1 MKSFFALA
9 LAAVAF
15 ADDASDKAAVADVNN
30 VGADSPPLSKAIP
43 RADVTLK
50 TGAAAAKGVLKQ
62 STGVRITT
70 GTDGQTYFQYMY
82 AIEPSA
88 AFVANSQTLDIGFAA
103 SKTAAKVDYTQWTS
117 ASAGGLTILNYY
129 YLTLDRSLEAL
140 ETNNTL
146 TPNETA
152 ALTANRFYYT
162 ETATGLINNNQP
174 ISDQYWDVVI
184 ASSSVNSTGAHTIV
198 MERKQPGV
206 EELKAGG
213 AALVYL
219 KFKDGDGVQNIG
231 SSYAKWADEAAA
243 QDDGAFYVSTAA
255 ALAAA
260 VAATLF

>member
-15 ADDASDKAAVADVNN
+15 ADDASDKAAVADVMNM
-30 VGADSPPLSKAIP
+30 GTDTSPLSKAIP
-43 RADVTLK
+43 RPDVTLK
-50 TGAAAAKGVLKQ
+50 TGSAAAKGTLKQ

-70 GTDGQTYFQYMY
+70 GTDGQTYFQYMF
-82 AIEPSA
+82 AIAPTPA
-88 AFVANSQTLDIGFAA
+88 YTPNSQTLDIAFAA

-117 ASAGGLTILNYY
+117 AGAGDLTILNYY
-129 YLTLDRSLEAL
+129 YLTLERSIESI
-140 ETNNTL
+140 ETDNTL
-146 TPNETA
+146 TATQQT
-152 ALTANRFYYT
+152 ALTANRFFYT
-162 ETATGLINNNQP
+162 ETATALINNNQP
-174 ISDQYWDVVI
+174 LDDKYWDV
-184 ASSSVNSTGAHTIV
+184 SVANSTVNKSGAQSIV

-219 KFKDGDGVQNIG
+219 KFKDGDGIQNIG
-231 SSYAKWADEAAA
+231 SSYAKWADASAAM
-243 QDDGAFYVSTAA
+243 DDGAFYVSTVA